1 MLTITAETKEA
12 AIFVVALL
20 SEKKGRFTEKNNTP

>member
-20 SEKKGRFTEKNNTP
+20 SEKKRRIYSKK